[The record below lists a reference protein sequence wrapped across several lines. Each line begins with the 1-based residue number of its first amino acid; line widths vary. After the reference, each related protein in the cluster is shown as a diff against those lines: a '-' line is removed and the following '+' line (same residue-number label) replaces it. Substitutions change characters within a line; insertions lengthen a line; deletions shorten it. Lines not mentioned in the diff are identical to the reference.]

1 MSKLSNLTLNTR
13 INNIPTP
20 EESYNALFGI
30 DTSGTRVVRLKLC
43 DLEFAPQKTPLNSEE
58 ELNEMA
64 ESIKKIGVKEP
75 ILVRKMPADGT
86 HLYEYYQIL
95 NGRNRTQASKI
106 AGMEDIPA
114 IIEDVNDA
122 EAQYIIATTTLS
134 QRQHLKTSVKAWAY
148 RSQMDA
154 MKLMSG
160 TRTDLVPSGHK
171 VVDDGYSNLVP
182 SGHKVVDGGHSD
194 LVPSGHKVDTISII
208 AGSSNDSRRNIA
220 RYIRLTYLIE
230 ELLEMVD
237 NDKLPM
243 KSGVALSYLSTDEQ
257 YTVHAYITENQKVVS
272 VEQADAI
279 KRYSQEF
286 GQVNTIQ
293 LKRLFNEEK
302 KNASP
307 PNVFKLNKKAL
318 SSIEQYIPATQKDN
332 ASDYIIKALEF
343 YRKHQQ
349 GD

>member
-30 DTSGTRVVRLKLC
+30 GPSSTRIVHLKLC
-43 DLEFAPQKTPLNSEE
+43 DLEFAPQKTPLNTDD

-64 ESIKKIGVKEP
+64 ESIKNIGVKEP
-75 ILVRKMPADGT
+75 ILVRKMPADET

-95 NGRNRTQASKI
+95 NGRNRTHASRL

-122 EAQYIIATTTLS
+122 EAQYIISTTTLS
-134 QRQHLKTSVKAWAY
+134 QRQNLRTSVKAWAY

-154 MKLMSG
+154 MEQMSHEG
-160 TRTDLVPSGHK
+160 
-171 VVDDGYSNLVP
+171 
-182 SGHKVVDGGHSD
+182 
-194 LVPSGHKVDTISII
+194 
-208 AGSSNDSRRNIA
+208 GSSGASGVLGGGSSGASGVLEGGSSGASGASIRQLAINSSDSRATIN

-243 KSGVALSYLSTDEQ
+243 KSGVALSYLSADEQ
-257 YTVHAYITENQKVVS
+257 YIVHAYITENKKTLS
-272 VEQADAI
+272 VDQADAI
-279 KRYSQEF
+279 KKYSQEI
-286 GQVNTIQ
+286 GQITLSQ
-293 LKRLFNEEK
+293 LKRLFNDERK
-302 KNASP
+302 TITSSA
-307 PNVFKLNKKAL
+307 NVFKLNKKAL
-318 SSIEQYIPATQKDN
+318 CAIEQYIPVEQKDS

-343 YRKHQQ
+343 YRNHQQ
-349 GD
+349 